1 DSATYKNHNR
11 VSLPVSSTLCTQPSN
26 CVDGTLANRVAQT
39 TYGYD
44 QTAVTASG
52 VTTQLVA
59 PPAGGNIRGNP
70 TTISHWLNTNNSFI
84 SATATYL
91 DTGMKAS
98 STDPLSHTTSYTYSS
113 TFAGAYMTQT
123 NLPDTQM
130 PDTGAPIV
138 HHVISGNYDFN
149 TGLLTSFTDENSQTF
164 TYTYDNML
172 RLTQGNHP
180 DGGQTIFT
188 YPDANTVTR
197 QRLITTG
204 AYDSYTAKFDGL
216 GRLYQTQQVTPS

>member
-1 DSATYKNHNR
+1 MLEATLRY
-11 VSLPVSSTLCTQPSN
+11 
-26 CVDGTLANRVAQT
+26 A
-39 TYGYD
+39 
-44 QTAVTASG
+44 
-52 VTTQLVA
+52 
-59 PPAGGNIRGNP
+59 I
-70 TTISHWLNTNNSFI
+70 
-84 SATATYL
+84 
-91 DTGMKAS
+91 GMKAS
-98 STDPLSHTTSYTYSS
+98 STDPLNHTTSYTYSS

-138 HHVISGNYDFN
+138 HHVISGNYDLN

-204 AYDSYTAKFDGL
+204 TYDSYTAKFAGL
-216 GRLYQTQQVTPS
+216 GRPYQTQQVTPSTTRPTCRTGRPTPTTRCCCTSPRAPRPSRSWWSTPT